1 MSRAQRVLLFAC
13 LFPSFAF
20 SAPTAERAELMA
32 VYRQAVSHNSDL
44 AAARADYA
52 AQQELV
58 PQARA
63 NLLPMI
69 STGATFEATRLSRDE
84 PGLERVRSGNTI
96 QANLKQPLVN
106 AAFWYE
112 FKAAKASIV
121 QAALELSA
129 KEQALILQ
137 TAQAYFETLRATDE
151 LAVSEAE
158 ETALVYWA
166 SCCSRQS

>member
-13 LFPSFAF
+13 LFPSFVF

-63 NLLPMI
+63 NLLPVI
-69 STGATFEATRLSRDE
+69 STGLRLKPLACRVMSQRLNGGAAAIRSR
-84 PGLERVRSGNTI
+84 PT
-96 QANLKQPLVN
+96 
-106 AAFWYE
+106 
-112 FKAAKASIV
+112 
-121 QAALELSA
+121 
-129 KEQALILQ
+129 
-137 TAQAYFETLRATDE
+137 
-151 LAVSEAE
+151 
-158 ETALVYWA
+158 
-166 SCCSRQS
+166 